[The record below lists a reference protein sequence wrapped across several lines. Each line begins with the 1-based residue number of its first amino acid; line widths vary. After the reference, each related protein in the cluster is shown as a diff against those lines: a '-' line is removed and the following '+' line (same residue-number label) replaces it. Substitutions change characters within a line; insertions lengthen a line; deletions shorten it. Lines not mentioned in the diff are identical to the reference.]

1 MNLGVTAEQRDLRDS
16 VRRFLAERAPLARV
30 RELMETTDGTD
41 ADVWRQAGAQ
51 LGLQGIAI
59 PEEYGGAGFSF
70 AEQAIVLEELG
81 AALYGGPYLASAVL
95 GATALLSSE
104 DEGARRDLLPGIASG
119 ETIATLAFTE
129 DDGSWEP
136 ESIRLAA
143 EKNGHG
149 WRLDGHKSF
158 VLDGYGASLIL
169 VVAAT
174 GVGLSTGLV
183 AATGPGPSTGPG
195 TSTCPSGLSLFAVEG
210 TAAGLARSAL
220 PTLDQTR
227 KLARCEF
234 DSVPGRLIGS
244 PGAAGAV
251 VGHTLDVAAIAL
263 AAEQLGGAQRALDM
277 AVEYAKVREQFGRP
291 IGSFQAIKHRCAD
304 LLLEVES
311 LRSAVGYAAAAV
323 AAASAEVPVL
333 AALVKAYAS
342 EVYSRV
348 AGENIQIHGGIGF
361 TWEHDAHLYL
371 KRAKASEL
379 FLGDGSYHRE
389 RLATRIGL

>member
-1 MNLGVTAEQRDLRDS
+1 MNLGVSAEQRELRDS
-16 VRRFLAERAPLARV
+16 VRRFLAERAPLPRV
-30 RELMETTDGTD
+30 RELMDTAD
-41 ADVWRQAGAQ
+41 AMDIGVWRQAADQ

-59 PEEYGGAGFSF
+59 GEEYGGAGFSF

-81 AALYGGPYLASAVL
+81 AALYTGPYLASAVL
-95 GATALLSSE
+95 AATALGASE

-119 ETIATLAFTE
+119 ERVATLAFTE
-129 DDGSWEP
+129 DDGSWGP
-136 ESIRLAA
+136 DAIRLAA
-143 EKNGHG
+143 VKNGHG

-158 VLDGYGASLIL
+158 VLDGHGADLIL
-169 VVAAT
+169 AVAVTDA
-174 GVGLSTGLV
+174 GSSGP
-183 AATGPGPSTGPG
+183 AA
-195 TSTCPSGLSLFAVEG
+195 LSLFAVDG
-210 TAAGLARSAL
+210 AAAGLGRRIL

-227 KLARCEF
+227 RLARCEF
-234 DSVPGRLIGS
+234 GDVPARLIGS
-244 PGAAGAV
+244 PGAGRAV
-251 VGHTLDVAAIAL
+251 LEHTLDVAAIAL

-277 AVEYAKVREQFGRP
+277 AVGYAKVRQQFGRA

-323 AAASAEVPVL
+323 AEGSGEVPVL
-333 AALVKAYAS
+333 ASLVKAYAS

-348 AGENIQIHGGIGF
+348 AAENIQIHGGIGF

>member
-1 MNLGVTAEQRDLRDS
+1 MNLGVSAEQRELRES
-16 VRRFLAERAPLARV
+16 VRRFLAERAPLSQV
-30 RELMETTDGTD
+30 RKLMDTAD
-41 ADVWRQAGAQ
+41 AMDIGVWRQAADQ

-59 PEEYGGAGFSF
+59 GEEYGGAGFSF

-81 AALYGGPYLASAVL
+81 GALYTGPYLASAVL
-95 GATALLSSE
+95 AATAVGASE

-119 ETIATLAFTE
+119 ERVATLAFTE
-129 DDGSWEP
+129 DDGSWSP
-136 ESIRLAA
+136 DSVRLAA
-143 EKNGHG
+143 AKNGHG

-158 VLDGYGASLIL
+158 VLDGHGADLIL
-169 VVAAT
+169 AVAAT
-174 GVGLSTGLV
+174 DADSSGP
-183 AATGPGPSTGPG
+183 AAP
-195 TSTCPSGLSLFAVEG
+195 SLFAVDG
-210 TAAGLARSAL
+210 TAAGLSRRVL

-227 KLARCEF
+227 RLARCEF
-234 DSVPGRLIGS
+234 SDVPARLIGS
-244 PGAAGAV
+244 PGAGRAALE
-251 VGHTLDVAAIAL
+251 HTLDVAAIAL

-277 AVEYAKVREQFGRP
+277 AVGYAKVRQQFGRA

-323 AAASAEVPVL
+323 AEGSGEVPVL
-333 AALVKAYAS
+333 ASLVKAYAS

-348 AGENIQIHGGIGF
+348 AAENIQIHGGIGF

>member
-1 MNLGVTAEQRDLRDS
+1 MNLGVSAEQRELRDS
-16 VRRFLAERAPLARV
+16 VRRFLAERAPLPRV
-30 RELMETTDGTD
+30 RELMDTAD
-41 ADVWRQAGAQ
+41 AMDIVVWRQAADQ

-59 PEEYGGAGFSF
+59 GEEYGGAGFSF

-81 AALYGGPYLASAVL
+81 AALYTGPYLASAVL
-95 GATALLSSE
+95 AATALGASE

-119 ETIATLAFTE
+119 ERVATLAFTE
-129 DDGSWEP
+129 DDGSWGP
-136 ESIRLAA
+136 DAIRLAA
-143 EKNGHG
+143 VKNGHG

-158 VLDGYGASLIL
+158 VLDGHGADLIL
-169 VVAAT
+169 AVAVTDA
-174 GVGLSTGLV
+174 GSSGP
-183 AATGPGPSTGPG
+183 AA
-195 TSTCPSGLSLFAVEG
+195 LSLFAVDG
-210 TAAGLARSAL
+210 AAAGLGRRIL

-227 KLARCEF
+227 RLARCEF
-234 DSVPGRLIGS
+234 GDVPARLIGS
-244 PGAAGAV
+244 PGAGRAV
-251 VGHTLDVAAIAL
+251 LEHTLDVAAIAL

-277 AVEYAKVREQFGRP
+277 AVGYAKVRQQFGRA

-323 AAASAEVPVL
+323 AEGSGEVPVL
-333 AALVKAYAS
+333 ASLVKAYAS

-348 AGENIQIHGGIGF
+348 AAENIQIHGGIGF